1 MPGTCFTQDN
11 AAKRAA
17 GSAMERAIDNG
28 AEGTAEELLEF
39 IGDIYKA
46 SYRPE
51 HWKVVITELCRRLDA
66 KSGGIHVEDYH
77 QNSRYMMACYGL
89 PKAAELSY
97 RLGMA
102 KYDPIYQIQSLRP
115 IGKAG
120 LVSRHD
126 EARLAHPLYY
136 RLIAKPNDLGYV
148 AAISFF
154 NDDHWHVGIG
164 VHRSFKAEPFGKRE
178 LQLLDQLAP
187 HFQRALLIQRQL
199 HLQESRAQTLQYALS
214 KVMLGTVIIDRDNR
228 IRYCNDL
235 ATLLLETHPALVQ
248 TPQGFKAHYPEDD
261 LKLQEMLLRLRETP
275 GHDLWPQDQAIGL
288 RHPERSHP
296 LTMIG
301 VPCHEAPHSQFGPAE
316 PGLVVLYLSD
326 PGASFNA
333 SEEQL
338 IQTFG
343 LTRKEAGI
351 AIALTNGLD
360 LKEISNQKGVSLATV
375 RTQLKGIFHK
385 LGVNKQQDIIRI
397 LLGSGIGNSPH

>member
-1 MPGTCFTQDN
+1 MEK
-11 AAKRAA
+11 AIK
-17 GSAMERAIDNG
+17 SAPESA
-28 AEGTAEELLEF
+28 TEEILQF
-39 IGDIYKA
+39 IGDIYEA

-51 HWKVVITELCRRLDA
+51 HWDVVIAELCRRLDA

-77 QNSRYMMACYGL
+77 QNTRYMMASYGL
-89 PKAAELSY
+89 PKVSELSY

-102 KYDPIYQIQSLRP
+102 KYDPIYQIQSRRP
-115 IGKAG
+115 IGKAS

-154 NDDHWHVGIG
+154 NDEHWHVGIG
-164 VHRSFKAEPFGKRE
+164 VHRSFNAEPFGEVE

-199 HLQESRAQTLQYALS
+199 HLQESRTQTLQYALS
-214 KVMLGTVIIDRDNR
+214 KVMLGSVIIDQHNG

-235 ATLLLETHPALVQ
+235 ATRLLECHPALVQ
-248 TPQGFKAHYPEDD
+248 TQQGFKAFYPEDD
-261 LKLQEMLLRLRETP
+261 KKLQEMLLRLRETP
-275 GHDLWPQDQAIGL
+275 SREAWPQEQAVGL
-288 RHPERSHP
+288 RHPDRRHP
-296 LTMIG
+296 LTVIG
-301 VPCHEAPHSQFGPAE
+301 VPCREAPHSRFGPAE
-316 PGLVVLYLSD
+316 SGLVALYLSD
-326 PGASFNA
+326 PGAPFNA

-338 IQTFG
+338 MQTFA

-360 LKEISNQKGVSLATV
+360 LKEISAQKGVSLATV

-397 LLGSGIGNSPH
+397 LLGSGMGNSRH

>member
-1 MPGTCFTQDN
+1 
-11 AAKRAA
+11 
-17 GSAMERAIDNG
+17 MERAIDSA
-28 AEGTAEELLEF
+28 AESAAEEILQF
-39 IGDIYKA
+39 IGDIYEA

-77 QNSRYMMACYGL
+77 RNTRYMMACHGL
-89 PKAAELSY
+89 PKVSELSY
-97 RLGMA
+97 RLGVSR
-102 KYDPIYQIQSLRP
+102 YDPIYQIQSRRP

-126 EARLAHPLYY
+126 EARLTHPLYY
-136 RLIAKPNDLGYV
+136 RLIVKPNDLGYV

-154 NDDHWHVGIG
+154 NDEHWHVGIG
-164 VHRSFKAEPFGKRE
+164 VHRSFKAEPFGERE

-199 HLQESRAQTLQYALS
+199 HLQENRTQTLEYALS
-214 KVMLGTVIIDRDNR
+214 KVMLGTVIVDHDNC

-235 ATLLLETHPALVQ
+235 ATRLLQCHPALVQ
-248 TPQGFKAHYPEDD
+248 TQQGFKAYYGEDEER
-261 LKLQEMLLRLRETP
+261 LQQMLQRLREP
-275 GHDLWPQDQAIGL
+275 DGKAWPRDQAVGL
-288 RHPERSHP
+288 RHPDRSHP
-296 LTMIG
+296 LTVIG
-301 VPCHEAPHSQFGPAE
+301 VPCDETPHSRFGPAE
-316 PGLVVLYLSD
+316 PGLVALYLSD
-326 PGASFNA
+326 PGAPFNA

-360 LKEISNQKGVSLATV
+360 LKEISAQKGVSLATV

-397 LLGSGIGNSPH
+397 LLGSGIGGSRP

>member
-1 MPGTCFTQDN
+1 
-11 AAKRAA
+11 
-17 GSAMERAIDNG
+17 MERAIKDA
-28 AEGTAEELLEF
+28 AESAAEEILQF
-39 IGDIYKA
+39 IGDIYEA

-51 HWKVVITELCRRLDA
+51 HWQVVITELCRRLDA

-77 QNSRYMMACYGL
+77 QNTRYMMACYGL
-89 PKAAELSY
+89 PKVSELSY

-102 KYDPIYQIQSLRP
+102 KYDPIYQIQSRRP

-120 LVSRHD
+120 QVSRHD
-126 EARLAHPLYY
+126 EARLTHPLYY
-136 RLIAKPNDLGYV
+136 RLIAKPNDLGYI

-154 NDDHWHVGIG
+154 NDEHWHVGIG
-164 VHRSFKAEPFGKRE
+164 VHRSFRAEPFGERE

-214 KVMLGTVIIDRDNR
+214 KVMLGTVIVDRDNR
-228 IRYCNDL
+228 IQYCNYL
-235 ATLLLETHPALVQ
+235 ATRLLESHPALIQ
-248 TPQGFKAHYPEDD
+248 TQQGFKAYYPEDD
-261 LKLQEMLLRLRETP
+261 QKLQKMLLRLRETSN
-275 GHDLWPQDQAIGL
+275 GEAWPQDLAVGL
-288 RHPERSHP
+288 RHPDRSHP
-296 LTMIG
+296 LTVIG
-301 VPCHEAPHSQFGPAE
+301 VPCHEAPHSRFGPTE
-316 PGLVVLYLSD
+316 PGQLALYLSD
-326 PGASFNA
+326 PGAPFNA

-338 IQTFG
+338 MQTFD

-360 LKEISNQKGVSLATV
+360 LKEISAQKDVSLATV

-397 LLGSGIGNSPH
+397 LLGSGMGNSRP